1 MIFERIRH
9 PFSPTGQSE
18 TGPEVEMPN
27 RITFD
32 GIRKQALETGRNR
45 LMVTGVLFALA
56 FAVIGGRVVELTL
69 INSDISERPPRLANT
84 DQKLNVRADI
94 TDRNGILLA
103 TSLPTAALY
112 ANPQHVLD
120 ADEAVEKLN
129 QVLPGLKVEKVRK
142 QLGSDKTFVWLH
154 RNLTPKLQ
162 FAVNALGIPGLYFQQ
177 TERRVYPHGPLV
189 SHVMGMTN
197 IDGKGLSGVE
207 GYFNSQLKGQ
217 QEPLQLSLDIR
228 IQAIMRTELSLSMEK
243 FSAIGAAG
251 MVLDVKTG
259 EVISMVSLPDF
270 NPNNPVSAAGI
281 AGFNRATKG
290 VYEMGSTFKLFTAAM
305 ALDSGRVR
313 LKDRYDATKP
323 IRISR
328 FTISDYHAKNKWM
341 TVPEVIVHSSNI
353 GSAKMALDLGTP
365 AQKQYLKNLGMLT
378 PAGIELPEVGSPL
391 TPDRWREINTMTISY
406 GHGIAVS
413 PLQLTTGVAAL
424 VNGGQL
430 RSATLVKWEG
440 DQSPPGVRV
449 ISSKTSQIMRR
460 LMRLVVRHGTGKNA
474 DVEGYF
480 VGGKTGTADK
490 PGVTRKGYGGRRIIS
505 SFVSAF
511 PMTSPRYVVLA
522 LLDEPK
528 GIPETHG
535 YATGGWVAAPIVKN
549 VVRQIAPMV
558 GIEPSAQVEADPKP
572 GDAYYIAEDKKR
584 ISKRRTAPKKRETKI
599 VKAPNRESDFDRRL
613 SDLLNSTNGPR
624 GSAIAAN

>member
-9 PFSPTGQSE
+9 PFSPTGQSGD
-18 TGPEVEMPN
+18 GPDVELPD
-27 RITFD
+27 RIVFE
-32 GIRKQALETGRNR
+32 GARKQALETGRNR
-45 LMVTGVLFALA
+45 LLVTGVLFAFA
-56 FAVIGGRVVELTL
+56 FVMIGGRVVELTL
-69 INSDISERPPRLANT
+69 VSNDVSERPPRLANT
-84 DQKLNVRADI
+84 DTTLNVRADI

-112 ANPQHVLD
+112 ANPRHVLD
-120 ADEAVEKLN
+120 VDEAAGKLS
-129 QVLPGLKVEKVRK
+129 QVLPDMTVEKART
-142 QLGSDKTFVWLH
+142 LLSSNKTFVWLH

-189 SHVMGMTN
+189 SHVIGMTN

-207 GYFNSQLKGQ
+207 DYFNGQLKGQ
-217 QEPLQLSLDIR
+217 QQPLQLSLDIR
-228 IQAIMRTELSLSMEK
+228 MQAVVRTELATAMEK
-243 FSAIGAAG
+243 FSAIGGAG
-251 MVLDVKTG
+251 MVLDVETG

-328 FTISDYHAKNKWM
+328 FKISDYHAKNKWM
-341 TVPEVIVHSSNI
+341 TVPEIIVHSSNI
-353 GSAKMALDLGTP
+353 GSAKMALDVGMP
-365 AQKQYLKNLGMLT
+365 AQKKYLKNMGMLS

-391 TPDRWREINTMTISY
+391 TPDQWRDINTMTISY

-424 VNGGQL
+424 VNDGYL
-430 RSATLVKWEG
+430 RNATLLKLDDDE
-440 DQSPPGVRV
+440 PPAGMRV
-449 ISSKTSQIMRR
+449 ISAKTSKIMRR
-460 LMRLVVRHGTGKNA
+460 LMRLVVRRGTGKNA
-474 DVEGYF
+474 DVEGY
-480 VGGKTGTADK
+480 VIGGKTGTADK
-490 PGVTRKGYGGRRIIS
+490 PGVSKRGYGGRRKIS

-511 PMTSPRYVVLA
+511 PMTGPRFVVLA

-528 GIPETHG
+528 GIPESLG
-535 YATGGWVAAPIVKN
+535 YATGGWVAAPVVKN
-549 VVRQIAPMV
+549 IVRQIAPMA
-558 GIEPSAQVEADPKP
+558 GIEPSSAVEADPKP
-572 GDAYYIAEDKKR
+572 GDAFYIVADRER
-584 ISKRRTAPKKRETKI
+584 VSKRRSTTRKKKPTVAMVPGLET
-599 VKAPNRESDFDRRL
+599 DFDRRL
-613 SDLLNSTNGPR
+613 SDILKSTNGPR
-624 GSAIAAN
+624 GRAVAAN

>member
-9 PFSPTGQSE
+9 PFSPTGQYE
-18 TGPEVEMPN
+18 TGPEVELP
-27 RITFD
+27 RRVAFD
-32 GIRKQALETGRNR
+32 GIRKQALETSRNR

-56 FAVIGGRVVELTL
+56 FVVIGGRVVELTF
-69 INSDISERPPRLANT
+69 INAAVSARPPRLANT

-112 ANPQHVLD
+112 ANPQHILD
-120 ADEAVEKLN
+120 ADEAVKKLSKI
-129 QVLPGLKVEKVRK
+129 LPGMKVEKIRK
-142 QLGSDKTFVWLH
+142 RLTSDKTFVWLH

-189 SHVMGMTN
+189 SHVIGMTN

-207 GYFNSQLKGQ
+207 GYFNGQLKGR
-217 QEPLQLSLDIR
+217 QEPLQLSVDIR
-228 IQAIMRTELSLSMEK
+228 IQAIMRGELAQSIEK

-305 ALDSGRVR
+305 ALDSGRVN
-313 LKDRYDATKP
+313 LKDRYDTTKP

-353 GSAKMALDLGTP
+353 GSAKMALDLGTSG
-365 AQKQYLKNLGMLT
+365 QKKYLKNLGMLT

-413 PLQLTTGVAAL
+413 PLQLITGVAAL

-430 RSATLVKWEG
+430 RSATLVKWE
-440 DQSPPGVRV
+440 SESAPPGVRV
-449 ISSKTSQIMRR
+449 IGEKTSNIMRR
-460 LMRLVVRHGTGKNA
+460 LMRLVVRRGTGKNA
-474 DVEGYF
+474 DVEGYY

-490 PGVTRKGYGGRRIIS
+490 PDVSRKGYGGRRIIS

-511 PMTSPRYVVLA
+511 PMTAPRFVVLA

-558 GIEPSAQVEADPKP
+558 GIEPSAKAEADPKP
-572 GDAYYIAEDKKR
+572 GDAFYITNDKKR
-584 ISKRRTAPKKRETKI
+584 ISKRRPAPKKKTD
-599 VKAPNRESDFDRRL
+599 VTKAPNPKTDFDRRL

-624 GSAIAAN
+624 GRAIAAN